1 MEGRGNGTEGMDG
14 WVMGR
19 RGWKVEN
26 GRQGWEDLG
35 KRRSSS
41 VDLWGK
47 EGGDGWL
54 GNMGGGN
61 GNAWLWKV
69 GKDSWL
75 GNGRREWMV
84 VEW

>member
-26 GRQGWEDLG
+26 GEEGLGRFGKKEKFVRRSLG
-35 KRRSSS
+35 KRRR
-41 VDLWGK
+41 
-47 EGGDGWL
+47 GW
-54 GNMGGGN
+54 M
-61 GNAWLWKV
+61 V
-69 GKDSWL
+69 RE
-75 GNGRREWMV
+75 NGRGKLMV